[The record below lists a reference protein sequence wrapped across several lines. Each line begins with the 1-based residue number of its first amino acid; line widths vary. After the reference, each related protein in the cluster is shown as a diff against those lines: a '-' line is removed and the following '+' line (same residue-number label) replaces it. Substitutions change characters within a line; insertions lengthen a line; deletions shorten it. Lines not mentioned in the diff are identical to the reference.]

1 MTSSSPQDQPN
12 VKAVQSPSSSVIQV
26 TPPEGAKTR
35 SIEQLK
41 QWFPDYFDWIGC
53 FKGEDELHLKPDA
66 KPYID
71 APRRCPIH
79 LRDKIKSELDKM
91 EELGIIRK
99 IDKHTGALPWQ
110 LPQNEMVACL
120 RICLDPQR
128 LNQALKRCP
137 HKIPTVE
144 EITPK
149 LSNTKYFTKLD
160 AKARYWSMRLAP
172 ESQELTTFRT
182 HFGRY
187 CFQQLAFG
195 LNVSQDL
202 YQQHMDRIIKQCEG
216 CIGISD
222 DVTIYGLSEAEHD
235 RRLSLFQGSQ
245 KRRCHAK
252 FCKVYH
258 KDKPNLILWQS
269 VHREWSA
276 SRSSKGRRHFA
287 DADATECGWHQVV
300 CWMDGWMNQ
309 AFSRLSTTH
318 GHITD
323 CKLLVCVLDPS
334 CTSPTCGQSL

>member
-1 MTSSSPQDQPN
+1 MHYSSEKFYVVDVVGPAVVGLPTCRTLMLVDINVDAMTSSSPQDQPN

-99 IDKHTGALPWQ
+99 IDKHTDWCSSLTYATKRDGS
-110 LPQNEMVACL
+110 L

-144 EITPK
+144 EITPR
-149 LSNTKYFTKLD
+149 LSNAKYFTKLD
-160 AKARYWSMRLAP
+160 AKAGYWSVRLAP

-182 HFGRY
+182 PFGRY
-187 CFQQLAFG
+187 CFQRIAFG

-202 YQQHMDRIIKQCEG
+202 YQQHMDRIIEQCEG

-222 DVTIYGLSEAEHD
+222 DVTIYRSSEAEHD
-235 RRLSLFQGSQ
+235 RRLIAFFKVARKEGLMLNS
-245 KRRCHAK
+245 AK
-252 FCKVYH
+252 CIIKTNRISFFGRVYTENGVLPDPAKVE
-258 KDKPNLILWQS
+258 DILQMQMPQS
-269 VHREWSA
+269 
-276 SRSSKGRRHFA
+276 A
-287 DADATECGWHQVV
+287 DDIKWFVG
-300 CWMDGWMNQ
+300 WMDG
-309 AFSRLSTTH
+309 
-318 GHITD
+318 
-323 CKLLVCVLDPS
+323 
-334 CTSPTCGQSL
+334 